1 MNATPIIVT
10 LLYSLGQTAASAQ
23 TILINE
29 VDADQAGAD
38 TAEFVELSDQFK
50 GNTSLD
56 GLVLVFFD
64 GADDA
69 SYLSFDLDGWSTN
82 TEGYFVLCND
92 AANVPNCDLSAGIPD
107 NMIQNGADAIALFV
121 GDATAFPEDTPVT
134 TTNLLD
140 ALVYDTNDDDDAA
153 LLVLVKPGQPQ
164 INEDQ
169 RNDKDGH
176 SNQRWS
182 NVTQVALE
190 PEDYT
195 QALPTPGERNVAI
208 GVSNERGKS
217 FPERVSLDQNYP
229 NPFNPETTI
238 SYSIARTG
246 LVELKVYNVLGELV
260 QVLEN
265 RVHASGEYG
274 SSFDASGLA
283 TGIYFYT
290 LSAGGVRQTRKMV
303 ALR

>member
-1 MNATPIIVT
+1 MNAIPIIVT
-10 LLYSLGQTAASAQ
+10 LLYLLGQTAASAQ

-29 VDADQAGAD
+29 VDADQAGTD

-82 TEGYFVLCND
+82 TDGYFVLCND

-164 INEDQ
+164 INEDGS
-169 RNDKDGH
+169 NDKDRH
-176 SNQRWS
+176 SKQRWS

-195 QALPTPGERNVAI
+195 QALPTPGERNVFI
-208 GVSNERGKS
+208 GTDNESEAS
-217 FPERVSLDQNYP
+217 FPMTVSLDQNYP

-238 SYSIARTG
+238 SYSIAETG
-246 LVELKVYNVLGELV
+246 YVELKVYNVLGELV
-260 QVLEN
+260 DTLEN
-265 RVHASGEYG
+265 RVMAPGDYG
-274 SSFDASGLA
+274 AKFDASGMV
-283 TGIYFYT
+283 TGVYFYT
-290 LSAGGVRQTRKMV
+290 LSAGQFSQTRKMV
-303 ALR
+303 VLR

>member
-29 VDADQAGAD
+29 VDADQAGTD

-208 GVSNERGKS
+208 GVSNES
-217 FPERVSLDQNYP
+217 EASLPMTVSLDQNYP

-238 SYSIARTG
+238 SYSIAGTG
-246 LVELKVYNVLGELV
+246 RVELKVYNLLGELV
-260 QVLEN
+260 HVLEN
-265 RVHASGEYG
+265 RVHTPGEYE
-274 SSFDASGLA
+274 SSFDATGLA
-283 TGIYFYT
+283 TGIYFYS
-290 LSAGGVRQTRKMV
+290 LSAGGFTQTRKMV
-303 ALR
+303 VVR